1 MATGAAEMA
10 WRNFVSEKH
19 DTYPFIDPSKADDM
33 RGKSVLVTGA
43 SKGIGLATAAS
54 FAAAGCAMIALAARS
69 SLAAAEA
76 AVKKA
81 AAEAD
86 HPEPKIL
93 LLNVDVTS
101 VESVRAAAEEV
112 DQAFGGRLDALIN
125 NAGYL
130 PTWELVGES
139 DPIEWWKT
147 WEVNINGMYLC
158 CRYFLPLLLKSQMKT
173 IVNLS
178 SAGGHVVKATGSAYQ
193 TTKFTVCRFTE
204 FLVAEYG
211 EQGLVAV
218 ALHPG
223 GVKTEL
229 ALTMPEWMHHALV
242 DTPEVPSHTMVWLC
256 SEKRDWLSG
265 RFVAATWNMEEL
277 EARKGEILEKNLLK
291 FRMTL

>member
-10 WRNFVSEKH
+10 WRNFVSETH
-19 DTYPFIDPSKADDM
+19 DTYPFIDPSKADM

-54 FAAAGCAMIALAARS
+54 FATAGCSMIALAARS
-69 SLAAAEA
+69 SLADAEA

-81 AAEAD
+81 AAEAK
-86 HPEPKIL
+86 HPEPKVL
-93 LLNVDVTS
+93 SLKLDVTS
-101 VESVRAAAEEV
+101 AESVRAAAEAVEK
-112 DQAFGGRLDALIN
+112 AFGGQLDALIN

-130 PTWELVGES
+130 PQWELIAES
-139 DPIEWWKT
+139 DPIEWWQT

-158 CRYFLPLLLKSQMKT
+158 CRYFLPLVLKSQMRT
-173 IVNLS
+173 IINLS
-178 SAGGHVVKATGSAYQ
+178 SAGGHVVRATGSAYQ

-218 ALHPG
+218 AFHPG

-229 ALTMPEWMHHALV
+229 ALTMPEWMHHVLI
-242 DTPEVPSHTMVWLC
+242 DTPELPAHTMVWLC
-256 SEKRDWLSG
+256 KENRDWLSG
-265 RFVAATWNMEEL
+265 RWIAANWNMEEL
-277 EARKGEILEKNLLK
+277 EARKSEILEKNLLK